1 MPTGPPAR
9 PEAPL
14 SSEHADLP
22 MVQTSSIMH
31 RFFAVALGLFVLFWA
46 GPAPQA
52 LAQPADPVG
61 ALDIAVR
68 GDSAYVFHT
77 ARLPLGYGVRM
88 ERRTA
93 NGFVPIG
100 DTLYYPA
107 ASSSAFAAAVG
118 PDRFNQIRRA
128 TRATS
133 IAQVYYRIRS
143 DISTAVFL
151 SYAYA
156 EVGRA
161 LGRLAIDPDAPV
173 GTSATY
179 RAIIVDD
186 LGVPQGDT
194 LQATARLVEVVAPVP
209 TELAVENDAGDI
221 ELTWTYPQPRDDAD
235 DQVVRFDVARR
246 VDGGELVSLTGDAAI
261 LRNEAQNEFRYRFE
275 LPARGQTEEIVVRAV
290 QITGRTFD
298 SESLRIVVE
307 DNVPPEVVFDAE
319 VYIGEGEVVEINWP
333 VSTDP
338 DAAGYFVYRAEKL
351 RDEFQKLHES
361 PLDLLE
367 TVYEDTTA
375 RPLTTYFYKVSAVD
389 SVGNE
394 SELSNAVMADVR
406 DQTPP
411 SAPTNLRGSVL
422 DSKQIELAWSA
433 PGGVPSDLKTYEVFY
448 RRTGSNDAYA
458 RADPGDLRD
467 TVFTSALT
475 ESSRFTDGAIY
486 TVGVA
491 AVDYALN
498 PSDSAFVEVK
508 VPDLN
513 PPTAPESI
521 TTLNDLGVRAVVQ
534 WTRSLS
540 GDVAE
545 YRVYRAPGETP
556 VDTVASDSA
565 WAIVRHPKSNVTDDE
580 IKTGESFRYTVTA
593 VDSIGNESPRSPTAV
608 FTLRDR
614 TSPPAVRN
622 VQALQQEAGVLV
634 VWEPSPASDVASYR
648 VMRSDLPTGR
658 HEVVGLVPRDDTRYV
673 DDSGHDGHF
682 YRVHAIDTSGNLSNA
697 SEPAVAR
704 PSQ

>member
-1 MPTGPPAR
+1 MLTGPHAS
-9 PEAPL
+9 PEAPV

-31 RFFAVALGLFVLFWA
+31 RFLAAALGLFVLFWA

-93 NGFVPIG
+93 DGFVPIG

-118 PDRFNQIRRA
+118 PDRFNPIRRA

-194 LQATARLVEVVAPVP
+194 LQATARLVEVAAPVP
-209 TELAVENDAGDI
+209 TGLDAENDAGDI
-221 ELTWTYPQPRDDAD
+221 ELTWTYPQPRGDAD

-246 VDGGELVSLTGDAAI
+246 VDGGDLVSLTGDAAI
-261 LRNEAQNEFRYRFE
+261 LRNEAQDEFRSRFE

-298 SESLRIVVE
+298 SEPLRIVVE

-319 VYIGEGEVVEINWP
+319 VYIGEGEVVEVNWP

-351 RDEFQKLHES
+351 RDEFQRLHET

-367 TVYEDTTA
+367 TVYEDSTA

-411 SAPTNLRGSVL
+411 TAPTNLRGRVL
-422 DSKQIELAWSA
+422 DTKQLELAWSA

-448 RRTGSNDAYA
+448 RRAGSSEAYA
-458 RADPGDLRD
+458 RADRGDLRD
-467 TVFTSALT
+467 TVFTSPVPV
-475 ESSRFTDGAIY
+475 SSRLIDGARY
-486 TVGVA
+486 TVGVT
-491 AVDYALN
+491 AVDYGLN
-498 PSDSAFVEVK
+498 TSDTAFVQVK
-508 VPDLN
+508 VPDLV
-513 PPTAPESI
+513 PPSAPD
-521 TTLNDLGVRAVVQ
+521 TVTVMNDLGVRTVVQ
-534 WTRSLS
+534 WSRSLA
-540 GDVAE
+540 GDIAG
-545 YRVYRAPGETP
+545 YRVYRATGNAPEGT
-556 VDTVASDSA
+556 ASDTA
-565 WAIVRHPKSNVTDDE
+565 WAVVAHPRSDVFDDE
-580 IKTGESFRYTVTA
+580 IETGQSVRYAVTA
-593 VDSIGNESPRSPTAV
+593 VDSIGNESARSSAAV
-608 FTLRDR
+608 FTMRDR
-614 TSPPAVRN
+614 TAPTEVRN
-622 VQALQQEAGVLV
+622 VQAQQQAEGVLV
-634 VWEPSPASDVASYR
+634 IWEPNPSSDVAGYR
-648 VMRSDLPTGR
+648 LMRSDLPTGR
-658 HEVVGLVPRDDTRYV
+658 YETVGPVPLTATRFL
-673 DDSGHDGHF
+673 DAGGRDGHF
-682 YRVHAIDTSGNLSNA
+682 YRVHAIDTSGNVSAA
-697 SEPAVAR
+697 SDPAAAQ
-704 PSQ
+704 PGQ